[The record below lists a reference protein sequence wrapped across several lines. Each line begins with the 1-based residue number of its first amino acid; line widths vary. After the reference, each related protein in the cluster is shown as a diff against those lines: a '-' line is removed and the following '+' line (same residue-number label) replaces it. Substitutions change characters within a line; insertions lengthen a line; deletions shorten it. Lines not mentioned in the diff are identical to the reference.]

1 MKLSTVAATLLPLL
15 TPVMSVNPPI
25 DKYVELV
32 ADAAGN
38 CFLQFSNWGTDERP
52 CTVTT
57 APIGTVD
64 QATSKC
70 KAFGMPFPY
79 HHREEKLSGDVCSL
93 RLTDGSARS
102 PPVPS
107 CNNNVNTLI
116 YSGQYH
122 GGIYVDAGWLAT
134 RVPLG
139 TKVGCRT
146 YMLPYESPEQPGEEW
161 VQNGCDIDPQ
171 LISSYTQ
178 WYDRQ

>member
-70 KAFGMPFPY
+70 KAF
-79 HHREEKLSGDVCSL
+79 
-93 RLTDGSARS
+93 DGSARS